1 MVREK
6 REKRVRQKE
15 RKSKKDIRSII
26 KAHNRRLSVLLYLND
41 VLDSNRT
48 THSHLQL

>member
-1 MVREK
+1 MFKREK
-6 REKRVRQKE
+6 REYGKREK
-15 RKSKKDIRSII
+15 KAKKDIRSII